1 MTIIR
6 KTKSTIILAFIIG
19 SFTMLYC
26 SLIFNQNIW
35 TDEAFTIE
43 LTRQNSLLEIIRQ
56 TAIDVHP
63 PLYYLIVK
71 IFISLFGSSFQVY
84 KLVSILPMLL
94 TMLLSVTHI
103 RPWFGAARA
112 FLFLIFLNAIPCV
125 MEYSVQIRMYSWCI
139 FFITLAGLSA
149 YGVYTQ
155 GTFRQYCILTLAALC
170 ACYTHNFAMISAVF
184 LYILLGIALV
194 FQKKTVPV
202 RWLLSGAVVSAGF
215 LPWLPVLLR
224 QTGSRVGNYWIEPVT
239 MKTIFGYFSDLF
251 GSRLPYTAVM
261 FGILLILAVFFF
273 KDTRREKRFVA
284 LLAIVPLLTALA
296 GILVS
301 VLVTPFFIARYLL
314 PCMGLIAL
322 FLAVSFG
329 GALQRRA
336 SYMLLSTFLAVMA
349 ANAYYTNFLLE
360 YDSTHTSEL
369 LRYLETAMEEDDLI
383 LYNHQEYGFIY
394 ECYFDSEK
402 LCFLDDMDFE
412 AAYHQIWYFDSCVSP
427 WLPDGVLQEHGLAKE
442 YIATLGIEQNDFI
455 LYRIYRK

>member
-1 MTIIR
+1 MTTIS
-6 KTKSTIILAFIIG
+6 KTKSTMLLAAVIG
-19 SFTMLYC
+19 IFTVLYC

-43 LTRQNSLLEIIRQ
+43 LTRQNRLLDIIRQ

-71 IFISLFGSSFQVY
+71 IFISLFGSSFQLY

-103 RPWFGAARA
+103 RPWFGVTRA
-112 FLFLIFLNAIPCV
+112 VLFLVSLNAIPCV

-155 GTFRQYCILTLAALC
+155 DTFKQYCSLTLSALC
-170 ACYTHNFAMISAVF
+170 ACYTHNFAMISAVM
-184 LYILLGIALV
+184 LYLLLGIAMAV
-194 FQKKTVPV
+194 RRKKFPV
-202 RWLLSGAVVSAGF
+202 RWLLSGAVVGAGF

-239 MKTIFGYFSDLF
+239 MRTILGYFSDLF
-251 GSRLPYTAVM
+251 GSRLPYTAAL
-261 FGILLILAVFFF
+261 FGVLFICAVFFL
-273 KDTRREKRFVA
+273 KDIRREERFVA
-284 LLAIVPLLTALA
+284 LLALVPALTALV

-301 VLVTPFFIARYLL
+301 VLITPFFIARYLV
-314 PCMGLIAL
+314 PCTGLIAL

-329 GALQRRA
+329 GGLQRRV
-336 SYMLLSTFLAVMA
+336 SLILLSAFLAVMA
-349 ANAYYTNFLLE
+349 ANAYYTNVLLE
-360 YDSTHTSEL
+360 YDSTHTDEVLS
-369 LRYLETAMEEDDLI
+369 YLEEAMEEDDII
-383 LYNHQEYGFIY
+383 LYNNQEYGFIY
-394 ECYFDSEK
+394 ECYFESDR
-402 LCFLDDMDFE
+402 LCFLGDMDFE
-412 AAYHQIWYFDSCVSP
+412 AAYHQIWYLDSCVSP
-427 WLPDGVLQEHGLAKE
+427 WLPEDVLQTHGLVKE